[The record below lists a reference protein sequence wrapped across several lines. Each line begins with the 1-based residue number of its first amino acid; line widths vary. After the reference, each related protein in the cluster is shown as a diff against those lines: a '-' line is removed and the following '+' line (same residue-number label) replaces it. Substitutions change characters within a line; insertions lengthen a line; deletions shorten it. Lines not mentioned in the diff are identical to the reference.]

1 MGPILSSKSSSTDA
15 CIQWTLG
22 ITERLNEKKAN
33 MTIDFSNMTLST
45 WIWIIASVVILFIL
59 LRFFLHIVLRIL
71 HFMLRFFWHGL
82 SVIILLLI
90 LYFILHA
97 LNVI

>member
-1 MGPILSSKSSSTDA
+1 
-15 CIQWTLG
+15 
-22 ITERLNEKKAN
+22 
-33 MTIDFSNMTLST
+33 MTIDLSNIAFST
-45 WIWIIASVVILFIL
+45 WIWIITGIVIVFII
-59 LRFFLHIVLRIL
+59 LRFFLHIVIRII
-71 HFMLRFFWHGL
+71 HFVLRFFWHGL

>member
-1 MGPILSSKSSSTDA
+1 
-15 CIQWTLG
+15 
-22 ITERLNEKKAN
+22 
-33 MTIDFSNMTLST
+33 MTIDLSSMTLSS
-45 WIWIIASVVILFIL
+45 WIWIIASIVIVFVI

-71 HFMLRFFWHGL
+71 HFLLRFFWHGL

>member
-1 MGPILSSKSSSTDA
+1 
-15 CIQWTLG
+15 
-22 ITERLNEKKAN
+22 

>member
-1 MGPILSSKSSSTDA
+1 
-15 CIQWTLG
+15 
-22 ITERLNEKKAN
+22 
-33 MTIDFSNMTLST
+33 MTIDLSSMTLSS
-45 WIWIIASVVILFIL
+45 WIWIIASIVIVFVI

-71 HFMLRFFWHGL
+71 HFALRFFWHGL